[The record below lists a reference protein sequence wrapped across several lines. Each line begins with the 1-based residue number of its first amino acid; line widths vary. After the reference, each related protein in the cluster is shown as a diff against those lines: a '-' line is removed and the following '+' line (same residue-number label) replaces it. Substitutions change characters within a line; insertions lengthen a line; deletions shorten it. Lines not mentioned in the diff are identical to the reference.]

1 MASRIE
7 DYALIGDT
15 HTAALVG
22 RDGSIDWYCAPRFD
36 SAACFAALLGTKD
49 NGRWL
54 LAPKD
59 EVQGVRRRYREGT
72 LILETEYRTEGGT
85 AIVIDWMPPHDTNI
99 DLIRSVV
106 GIKGQVRMTMELII
120 RFDYGWVVP
129 WVRRRDGLLEALAGP
144 DALDL
149 RTDVKLEGKGFA
161 TVAEFTVTEGQEVP
175 FVLTWRPSH
184 GQPPEPIDVRRALAE
199 TEIWWRN
206 WSDRCTYQGP
216 WREAVLRSLIT
227 LKALTYAPTGGIV
240 AAVTTSLPEWIGG
253 VRNWDYRY
261 CWVRDATF
269 TLYALLLAGYHEEA
283 LAWREWLLRA
293 TAGNPS
299 ELQIMYGLSGE
310 RRLLEYNLD
319 WLPGYEGSVPVR
331 VGNAASKQFQLDVYG
346 EIMDA
351 AHIGRRSGIEPH
363 EIGWAF
369 QQHLMEFLE
378 SAWERPD
385 EGIWEVRGPR
395 RHFTHSKV
403 MAWVGVDRGIKAI
416 ERFGRSG
423 PADRWK
429 ALRHRI
435 HEQVCCE
442 GYDSAHGAFMQ
453 YYGAQQVDASALMI
467 PLVGFLP
474 ATDPRVIGTVK
485 KIEQDLVDHG
495 FVKRYEPQ
503 PSVDGLPL
511 GEGAFLTCT
520 FWLADNLALM
530 GQQERACE
538 VFNRLLD
545 IRNDVGLLAE
555 EYDPASRRQLGNF
568 PQALSHISLINT
580 AYNLTR
586 CAKKPAEDRPS
597 ADLPIQQHLR
607 AE

>member
-22 RDGSIDWYCAPRFD
+22 RDGSIDWYCVPRFD
-36 SAACFAALLGTKD
+36 SAACFAALLGNKD

-59 EVQGVRRRYREGT
+59 EVRETRRRYREGT
-72 LILETEYRTEGGT
+72 LILETEYRTEEGT
-85 AIVIDWMPPHDTNI
+85 VTVIDWMPPHDTNI
-99 DLIRSVV
+99 NLIRSVV
-106 GIKGQVRMTMELII
+106 GIKGQVRMAMELII
-120 RFDYGWVVP
+120 RFDYGWIVP
-129 WVRRRDGLLEALAGP
+129 WVQRRRDLLEALAGP

-149 RTDVKLEGKGFA
+149 QTEVVLEGKGFS
-161 TVAEFTVTEGQEVP
+161 TVAEFTVMEGQEIP
-175 FVLTWRPSH
+175 FVLTWRPST
-184 GQPPEPIDVRRALAE
+184 GEPPQPIDPRRALAE
-199 TEIWWRN
+199 TETWWRD
-206 WSDRCTYQGP
+206 WSGRCTYQGP
-216 WREAVLRSLIT
+216 WHEAVLRSLIT

-269 TLYALLLAGYHEEA
+269 TLYALLLAGYQDEA
-283 LAWREWLLRA
+283 RAWREWLLRA

-319 WLPGYEGSVPVR
+319 WLSGYEGSAPVR
-331 VGNAASKQFQLDVYG
+331 VGNAASQQFQLDVYG

-351 AHIGRRSGIEPH
+351 AHMARRAGIEPN

-369 QQHLMEFLE
+369 QRQLLEFLE
-378 SAWERPD
+378 SAWGRPD
-385 EGIWEVRGPR
+385 DGIWEVRGPR

-403 MAWVGVDRGIKAI
+403 MAWVGVDRGIKAF

-423 PADRWK
+423 PVDRWK

-435 HEQVCCE
+435 HEQVCRE
-442 GYDSAHGAFMQ
+442 GYDPDHGAFMQ
-453 YYGAQQVDASALMI
+453 YYGATQVDASALMI

-474 ATDPRVIGTVK
+474 ATDPRVVGTVT
-485 KIEQDLVDHG
+485 KIERDLMENG
-495 FVKRYEPQ
+495 FIKRYEPH
-503 PSVDGLPL
+503 PSVDGLPP

-530 GQQERACE
+530 GQRERACE
-538 VFNRLLD
+538 LFTRLLD

-555 EYDPASRRQLGNF
+555 EYDPIARRQLGNF

-580 AYNLTR
+580 AHNLTPR
-586 CAKKPAEDRPS
+586 MEKPAEDRT
-597 ADLPIQQHLR
+597 DMHHIQPPQPR
-607 AE
+607 RE